1 MNLYWTAW
9 LFGMAV
15 PFVIKF
21 ANFMLLSDPGRY
33 SFAVNTLRFMFA
45 DAKVATTT
53 FISMTFEL
61 LVGAWYIDSLPVP
74 YMPTIELP
82 QHWVMALFLA
92 AILEVIAPIVIK
104 GLVAWAVDSM
114 NRFRGVNVQPKEKE

>member
-1 MNLYWTAW
+1 MNFYWFVW

-15 PFVIKF
+15 PFFIKF
-21 ANFMLLSDPGRY
+21 ANFMLLCEPGRY
-33 SFAVNTLRFMFA
+33 SFSINALRFIFG

-74 YMPTIELP
+74 YLPTVELP
-82 QHWVMALFLA
+82 KHWVMALFLA
-92 AILEVIAPIVIK
+92 AILEVISPIVIR
-104 GLVAWAVDSM
+104 GIVAWSADKM
-114 NRFRGVNVQPKEKE
+114 NRLRGVNFQPKERE

>member
-1 MNLYWTAW
+1 MINIYWLAW

-15 PFVIKF
+15 PFLIKF
-21 ANFMLLSDPGRY
+21 ANFMLNTEPGRY
-33 SFAVNTLRFMFA
+33 SFTINTLRFMFA

-92 AILEVIAPIVIK
+92 SMLELIAPMVVKGIVEWAGDKINRLRSK
-104 GLVAWAVDSM
+104 G
-114 NRFRGVNVQPKEKE
+114 E